1 MSIFDVE
8 DKIDYNWLIDNGFSV
23 QKNYSCRDDILIK
36 ILRTRNPFVY
46 MHINIKTFEVVLH
59 WWDPGSK
66 YPSYKHAFY
75 IGVITDRIQMSAIIH
90 KYSQENFII
99 N

>member
-1 MSIFDVE
+1 
-8 DKIDYNWLIDNGFSV
+8 
-23 QKNYSCRDDILIK
+23 
-36 ILRTRNPFVY
+36 

-75 IGVITDRIQMSAIIH
+75 IGVITDRIQMSAIMY
-90 KYSQENFII
+90 KYSQENFSI